1 MLKTANIQYTDVLPV
16 YGFWHPFKTSNL
28 ITQFWIDNKMVV
40 PKDVQLVS
48 YDKILVYNEDAD
60 SYTAYPAD
68 INYSVSTEAS
78 TWNINHGLNN
88 TAIFVDVNTNENKKI
103 YPENIKIIDSN
114 NIQIEFKT
122 PVLGYALI
130 KGVGSLT
137 GDVDSDCIVEYNNS
151 DEFTITHTLD
161 TDLYLIHLYDM
172 GFNRIK
178 PRAVER
184 IDNSNIK
191 ITLDTVT
198 ETYTLIK
205 SITSGDT
212 HDYKLKD
219 YSWFITTFSHDFS
232 TKLMQFYNDEDEVV
246 LTHDVELIDNQRLLI
261 NHVDVSKVSMVDSD
275 YQHEQMNVELNPWE
289 IMHNLDSIGVIAQ
302 VYDENWKRIEPKNV
316 YPSTGTLQETV
327 VEFDDVQ
334 RGRVNISKIGNPG
347 FAFIYDR
354 LDGEHAKL
362 HISSTQDNLSTSEY
376 SFDKQRIWEDE
387 YYIYV
392 EYNIPKNININITEM
407 GIKDLVSV
415 VFLTQCS
422 DLYKPLDF
430 EMNIFYRISKA
441 EIE

>member
-1 MLKTANIQYTDVLPV
+1 
-16 YGFWHPFKTSNL
+16 
-28 ITQFWIDNKMVV
+28 
-40 PKDVQLVS
+40 
-48 YDKILVYNEDAD
+48 
-60 SYTAYPAD
+60 
-68 INYSVSTEAS
+68 
-78 TWNINHGLNN
+78 
-88 TAIFVDVNTNENKKI
+88 
-103 YPENIKIIDSN
+103 
-114 NIQIEFKT
+114 
-122 PVLGYALI
+122 
-130 KGVGSLT
+130 
-137 GDVDSDCIVEYNNS
+137 
-151 DEFTITHTLD
+151 
-161 TDLYLIHLYDM
+161 
-172 GFNRIK
+172 
-178 PRAVER
+178 
-184 IDNSNIK
+184 
-191 ITLDTVT
+191 
-198 ETYTLIK
+198 
-205 SITSGDT
+205 
-212 HDYKLKD
+212 
-219 YSWFITTFSHDFS
+219 
-232 TKLMQFYNDEDEVV
+232 
-246 LTHDVELIDNQRLLI
+246 
-261 NHVDVSKVSMVDSD
+261 
-275 YQHEQMNVELNPWE
+275 
-289 IMHNLDSIGVIAQ
+289 MHNLDTIGVIAQ